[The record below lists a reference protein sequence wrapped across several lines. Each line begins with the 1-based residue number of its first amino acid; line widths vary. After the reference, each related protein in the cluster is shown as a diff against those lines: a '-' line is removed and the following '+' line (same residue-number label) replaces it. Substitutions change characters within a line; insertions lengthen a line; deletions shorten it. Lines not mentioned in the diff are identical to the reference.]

1 MFSERDK
8 AMARR
13 EIAVPGVGS
22 PLDVVNT
29 EIFDLEC
36 EVYKIERDV
45 RAMKRR
51 LKDLRKAR
59 TILTRLA
66 PKKVVNDW

>member
-1 MFSERDK
+1 MMTTVKRVK
-8 AMARR
+8 TP
-13 EIAVPGVGS
+13 EIGS
-22 PLDVVNT
+22 PLDVVCG
-29 EIFDLEC
+29 EIFELEC
-36 EVYKIERDV
+36 EVYKVARDL

-66 PKKVVNDW
+66 PKEEPTTNNNW

>member
-1 MFSERDK
+1 
-8 AMARR
+8 MARR